1 MNETKE
7 KQMLPIG
14 TLLKQGEYRVERRIA
29 SGGFGNT
36 YEVVHTRL
44 LKHFAVKEFFMRGI
58 NQRVGLNVTVSIA
71 ENQEPFNKKREK
83 FYKEAQNL
91 ALLEE
96 PHIVEVTDFFEE
108 NQTAYYV
115 MKLIEGESLAATMK
129 RTGKPFSESEVRNIL
144 SQMLP
149 TLEVIHNQGI
159 FHLDLK
165 PSNILRDEKGHCW
178 LIDFGA
184 SKQLYS
190 NESKT
195 LSTSTGL
202 SYSPGYAPTEQL
214 SGNISRIGAWTDFYA
229 LGATIYSLLSN
240 QTPPEP
246 DDVRYEGE
254 GAFLFPSDVSN
265 DMRQLVLW
273 LMQPDYPRRPQKVA
287 DITARL
293 NVTPPPVPEPP
304 KPKAKG
310 TNGSK
315 ATRSSGKIRGI
326 KISWSLIIPLLG
338 CLVLIT
344 VFSNIKRFKPDLG
357 PTPIPTPT
365 PTPPKPTPID
375 DDQTL
380 YPFEDDNGKYGY
392 IDKTGKVVIPCEWDD
407 ANPFFEGLAGVRD
420 SNKKWGFINKSGNLV
435 IPCKWDKVER
445 FTEGVACVQ
454 DNNGKRGFINRK
466 GELVIPCKWKYAFR
480 LDRGLSCVQDDDDK
494 YGYIDK
500 NGKVVIPCEWNNL
513 GDFHEGLARVEEEYE
528 KWGFIDK
535 NGEVVI
541 PCTWLWVNDFSEG
554 LASVT
559 DNNHKC
565 GFIDKTG
572 KVVIPC
578 EWNDAADFSDW
589 LAAVKDSNG
598 KWGFIDNNGEVV
610 IPCEWD
616 DVFDF
621 SEGLALVK
629 DIDEKWGFINKTG
642 KVMIPCEWDYA
653 NPFFEGLASVRDSNK
668 KWGVINKS
676 GKLVIPC
683 EWDNYI
689 DFDEEGLAVVR
700 DSNGKMHYIDK
711 KGRVVK

>member
-14 TLLKQGEYRVERRIA
+14 TLLKQGEYRVERHIA

-129 RTGKPFSESEVRNIL
+129 RTGKPFYESEVRNIL

-165 PSNILRDEKGHCW
+165 PSNILRDKKGHCW

-315 ATRSSGKIRGI
+315 ATRSSGKIRGS
-326 KISWSLIIPLLG
+326 KIPWPLIAIPM
-338 CLVLIT
+338 LVLIFLT
-344 VFSNIKRFKPDLG
+344 IFSAVKKSKEWKHPLP
-357 PTPIPTPT
+357 PTPTPT
-365 PTPPKPTPID
+365 PTPPQPDPKK

-380 YPFEDDNGKYGY
+380 YPFLDDNDKWGFM
-392 IDKTGKVVIPCEWDD
+392 DKTGKVVIPCEWRYAADG
-407 ANPFFEGLAGVRD
+407 FSEGLAHVMD
-420 SNKKWGFINKSGNLV
+420 SNKKW
-435 IPCKWDKVER
+435 
-445 FTEGVACVQ
+445 
-454 DNNGKRGFINRK
+454 
-466 GELVIPCKWKYAFR
+466 
-480 LDRGLSCVQDDDDK
+480 
-494 YGYIDK
+494 
-500 NGKVVIPCEWNNL
+500 
-513 GDFHEGLARVEEEYE
+513 
-528 KWGFIDK
+528 
-535 NGEVVI
+535 
-541 PCTWLWVNDFSEG
+541 
-554 LASVT
+554 
-559 DNNHKC
+559 

-572 KVVIPC
+572 KVVSPC
-578 EWNDAADFSDW
+578 EWDDAKGFSEG
-589 LAAVKDSNG
+589 LARVMDGN
-598 KWGFIDNNGEVV
+598 WGFIDNNGEVV
-610 IPCEWD
+610 IPCTWYNAD
-616 DVFDF
+616 GF
-621 SEGLALVK
+621 SEGLARVEDNNYK
-629 DIDEKWGFINKTG
+629 KGFIDKTGKVVIPCTWYNADGFSEGLARVMDSNEKWGFIDKTGKVVIPCTWKQGNNFYEGLAAVANEDWLYGFINKTG
-642 KVMIPCEWDYA
+642 KV
-653 NPFFEGLASVRDSNK
+653 
-668 KWGVINKS
+668 
-676 GKLVIPC
+676 VIPC
-683 EWDNYI
+683 EWSDAF
-689 DFDEEGLAVVR
+689 DFKEGLAMVIDSNLKWGFIDKTGKVVSPCEWSDALDFKEGLACVE